1 MRIIFMGTPDFSV
14 PTLNALVDAGHEI
27 IAVVAQPDRPKGRGK
42 KLVSPPTVLRARE
55 LGIEVWQPRKVRS
68 GPFVEWMC
76 SVEVDVAV
84 VIAYGRILIP
94 KLLQA
99 PKYGCLNVHASLLPK
114 YRGAAPIHWSVIKGE
129 TQTGVCTMQMDE
141 GMDTGD
147 ILLSNA
153 TPISSE
159 TTTGEL
165 WQQLSHMGADLMVKT
180 LENLKSITPQKQDH
194 NLATYAPLLKKEDG
208 FIDFSRSAQDI
219 YNLVRGVDPWPG
231 AWCYL
236 RDERLKIWK
245 TEIVNFSEEKPAKV
259 GEVISLD
266 GPIIRTGSGYLRLLE
281 VQLSGKNRGP
291 AMNLVHGKK
300 IFIGS
305 SLQES
310 PKEKDLSNN
319 T

>member
-1 MRIIFMGTPDFSV
+1 
-14 PTLNALVDAGHEI
+14 
-27 IAVVAQPDRPKGRGK
+27 
-42 KLVSPPTVLRARE
+42 
-55 LGIEVWQPRKVRS
+55 
-68 GPFVEWMC
+68 
-76 SVEVDVAV
+76 
-84 VIAYGRILIP
+84 
-94 KLLQA
+94 
-99 PKYGCLNVHASLLPK
+99 
-114 YRGAAPIHWSVIKGE
+114 
-129 TQTGVCTMQMDE
+129 
-141 GMDTGD
+141 
-147 ILLSNA
+147 
-153 TPISSE
+153 ISSE

-180 LENLKSITPQKQDH
+180 LENLKNITPQKQDH

-208 FIDFSRSAQDI
+208 LIDFSCSAQDI

-291 AMNLVHGKK
+291 AINLVHGKK

-305 SLQES
+305 SLQKS
-310 PKEKDLSNN
+310 PKEEHSSNN